1 MPFVLHL
8 CYTAVMK
15 TATIHTRIE
24 PEIKNQAEQI
34 LSRLGLT
41 HTEAI
46 GIFYRQICLG
56 NGLPFPVEI
65 PNKCTAET
73 LAKSRRGE
81 ELETFASL
89 EEMFETWHA

>member
-1 MPFVLHL
+1 MPFVLL
-8 CYTAVMK
+8 MCYTAFMK

-34 LSRLGLT
+34 LSRLGIT
-41 HTEAI
+41 PTEAI
-46 GIFYRQICLG
+46 RIFYHQICLG
-56 NGLPFPVEI
+56 NGLPFSVEL

-81 ELETFASL
+81 EVESFASL
-89 EEMFETWHA
+89 EEMFETWQ